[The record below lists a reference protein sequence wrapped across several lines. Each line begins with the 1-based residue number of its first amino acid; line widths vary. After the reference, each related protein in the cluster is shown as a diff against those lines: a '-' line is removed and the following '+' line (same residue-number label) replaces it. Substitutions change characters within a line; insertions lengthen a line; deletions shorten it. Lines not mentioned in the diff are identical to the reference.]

1 MKTKILSIMLVS
13 LLLSSCSTLIGNNN
27 SNRTISS
34 SLMDFLYP
42 GKQNRDEFKPE
53 VPVLRLPVNVG
64 LAFVPS
70 TSRGRGGIES
80 KNEIELLEKVRKS
93 FIKNDFIGRIEVI
106 PSIYLKGGDGF
117 ATLEQVSRLHD
128 VEVMALVSYD
138 QVTQS
143 HENFAGLLYWTIV
156 GLYVIPANEN
166 SIQTFVDT
174 AVFDVASRKLL
185 FRAPGISKLEKK
197 STAIGVTKAIEAK
210 SLEGFELA
218 VVDMID
224 NLDGELSRF
233 KVRVKEEKI
242 AKVEH
247 RAGYS
252 GGGSMGEFILIFRA
266 AVLIVRYSR
275 RRSTGLMQL
284 KYIL

>member
-1 MKTKILSIMLVS
+1 MKTGILSIILVAFF
-13 LLLSSCSTLIGNNN
+13 LTSCSALVGNNPGK
-27 SNRTISS
+27 RTISS

-42 GKQNRDEFKPE
+42 RQQDREEHKPE

-70 TSRGRGGIES
+70 SSPRSDAIDS
-80 KNEIELLEKVRKS
+80 KNQVELLEKVKKS

-106 PSIYLKGGDGF
+106 PSVYLKGGNGF

-128 VEVMALVSYD
+128 VEVVALVSYD

-156 GLYVIPANEN
+156 GLYLIPGNEN

-185 FRAPGISKLEKK
+185 FRAPGVSKLEKRT
-197 STAIGVTKAIEAK
+197 TAVGTTKAISEK
-210 SLEGFELA
+210 SLEGFDLA
-218 VVDMID
+218 VVDMIV
-224 NLDGELSRF
+224 NLESELARF
-233 KVRVKEEKI
+233 KTRVNEEKI

-247 RAGYS
+247 RKNYS
-252 GGGSMGEFILIFRA
+252 GGGGSMGLFNLIIGIV
-266 AVLIVRYSR
+266 VLIGRHISRKYSPLR
-275 RRSTGLMQL
+275 QL
-284 KYIL
+284 